1 MSTLNRPQRKAW
13 KQAATRVTSLF
24 DRALTTRRAQQ
35 LMEWKKA
42 DPRQAEEL
50 DHAIDLWTGMESLAE
65 DPEIQDWQK
74 TALASQAKRPAFYRI
89 GYPIAAAILLG
100 MIVSLWQLQPDN
112 NVQEPS
118 DIARYSTALGEQKT
132 VQLPDG
138 STVILNTGSS
148 LLVDFSADR
157 RRAVLDYGEV
167 WFDVAQDANR
177 PFVVELDSHALTVL
191 GTQFNVRKV
200 HSQLSVALVEGVV
213 ACHPKAEIASTA
225 AINTSNPDLSRG
237 TQYRLVAGDLLTI
250 ENTAKPQVEIS
261 ATENIAH
268 YASWRLGKV
277 YFENQYLYQV
287 VQEINRYTN
296 RKVFIDDATVMNLS
310 VTAVLHLSEL
320 DDVLTGLEQSLPI
333 TVKRY
338 PDSIVI
344 TGKN

>member
-1 MSTLNRPQRKAW
+1 MSTLNRQQHKVWR
-13 KQAATRVTSLF
+13 QAAARVTSLF
-24 DRALTTRRAQQ
+24 DRALTPRRAQQ
-35 LMEWKKA
+35 LIDWKKA
-42 DPRQAEEL
+42 DSQQAEEL

-65 DPEIQDWQK
+65 DPEIQAWQK
-74 TALASQAKRPAFYRI
+74 TALECQHKRPAFYRI
-89 GYPIAAAILLG
+89 GYTVAAAILLG
-100 MIVSLWQLQPDN
+100 MIVSLWQLQPVN
-112 NVQEPS
+112 NTQEVS
-118 DIARYSTALGEQKT
+118 DIVRYSTAPGEQKT

-138 STVILNTGSS
+138 SIVILNTGSS
-148 LLVDFSADR
+148 MLVDLSADR

-177 PFVVELDSHALTVL
+177 PFVVELDSLALTVL

-200 HSQLSVALVEGVV
+200 HSQLCVALVEGEV
-213 ACHPKAEIASTA
+213 ACHPKAEIASTTT
-225 AINTSNPDLSRG
+225 INSSSSDPSRG

-250 ENTAKPQVEIS
+250 ENTLKPKVEIS
-261 ATENIAH
+261 HAENISH

-277 YFENQYLYQV
+277 HFENQYLYQV

-296 RKVFIDDATVMNLS
+296 RKVFIDDATVMNLN
-310 VTAVLHLSEL
+310 VTAVLRLNEL